1 MSENTQQPEEI
12 LTYKLAEEIL
22 ANTTAIREAGKAKQ
36 EHAKASEEIQIFC
49 ANMARAMRLLLAKDS
64 KGNFNEARRAKVKN
78 AFQPFFDDLYNESL
92 TEAQKNESRAIIAV
106 LRRALRTAT
115 DLKAKLAKLWDED
128 YSLVCNTVGSEAKKA
143 QLIQKVHESAEQKTA
158 RIVKEEEEAEAQKAK
173 RVFDSEITFNEAI
186 IYWNLE
192 TLALIEEALI
202 AKFEFE
208 EANKEWEIVNGKVVV
223 KKQQKAS

>member
-1 MSENTQQPEEI
+1 MAKNSQQSEEI
-12 LTYKLAEEIL
+12 LTYTKAEEIL

-36 EHAKASEEIQIFC
+36 NHAKASEEIQIFC

-64 KGNFNEARRAKVKN
+64 KGNFNDARRAKVKN

-92 TEAQKNESRAIIAV
+92 TEAQKNESRAVIAV

-115 DLKAKLAKLWDED
+115 DLKAKLAKLWEED

-143 QLIQKVHESAEQKTA
+143 QLVQKAHESAEQKTA
-158 RIVKEEEEAEAQKAK
+158 RIAKEEEEAKAQKAK

-192 TLALIEEALI
+192 TLALVEEALI
-202 AKFEFE
+202 AKFDFE
-208 EANKEWEIVNGKVVV
+208 EANKEWEIVNGKVVL